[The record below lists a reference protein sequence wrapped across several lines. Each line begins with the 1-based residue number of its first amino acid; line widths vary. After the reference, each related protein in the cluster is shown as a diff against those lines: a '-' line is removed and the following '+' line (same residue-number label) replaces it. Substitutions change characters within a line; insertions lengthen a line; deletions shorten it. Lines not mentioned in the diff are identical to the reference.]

1 MALFIVFIQVLVHPP
16 DSVYVNGGKSLGKR
30 YNEKK
35 CEDELQM
42 KLHSGQGTRGTD
54 LRKSSTVPSD
64 ASAAPERRR
73 VWYEFKKVCR

>member
-42 KLHSGQGTRGTD
+42 KLH
-54 LRKSSTVPSD
+54 
-64 ASAAPERRR
+64 
-73 VWYEFKKVCR
+73 